1 MWRGPRGRRVTS
13 RSRRVGI
20 INGSLSLQNAKIGS
34 TASSL
39 SSLLSPASN
48 GPVAEKGTSLGVSLC
63 ENSSS
68 PPSRLQVLPHEP
80 QVLVHLRVFVPGP
93 HASVCQGLGRGARL
107 VSVGCRKSR
116 EGRQTGLRSRA
127 ARASIEI
134 FEGPQDL
141 ARRLGG
147 SCWADRRVAAALL
160 LVATDRRSRAY

>member
-48 GPVAEKGTSLGVSLC
+48 GPVAERGTSLGVSLC

-80 QVLVHLRVFVPGP
+80 QVLVHLRVPVPGP
-93 HASVCQGLGRGARL
+93 HVCQGLRRGARL
-107 VSVGCRKSR
+107 VSVGC
-116 EGRQTGLRSRA
+116 RSRA

-141 ARRLGG
+141 VRRLCG